1 VSAEIFRDPTEGVSA
16 RRADLLRRRRD
27 ELVMMP
33 HAIRRVYVARRART
47 AASLAITLVGAAML
61 VIAAKPTWTAFLAKG
76 LPGINPA
83 VLCTMTVAMWLVGL
97 FTYFAAR
104 AIDEHRFAVAMSK
117 LVMPGKDVNEDVER
131 LSHENPDQAARDMAH
146 RLEVRS
152 ATLPILAAAVLLP
165 VTALYAAATIRAH
178 GWPVIAE
185 FEASVAANAM
195 KLIACAG
202 CGVVLA
208 LAMTKRATRLP
219 IVAPM
224 AAIVA
229 LACIAV
235 SVGIKTLWLV
245 PPALLLGMMALVVRR
260 LRIERD
266 KLQAEDPAAGS
277 EIFTIRGFI
286 RQLRASGAAVIAR
299 VKKIRRR
306 KIIIG
311 MSIATA
317 ALGGTMMM
325 TKSKQKQ
332 TVKAEVT
339 AAMVRKAIQTPTV
352 TPTGSRSAVEP
363 MGDGRLKIT
372 LDLADDKPLVI
383 PAINGMSSV
392 PPMWSASVR
401 IEQVEGLELTV
412 SAFGAEDAQP
422 VSIGNAEKST
432 RSNCGMGPL
441 PLGVSVHGAPGHYV
455 LYVEPVL
462 TPAGCT
468 GTDYE

>member
-1 VSAEIFRDPTEGVSA
+1 
-16 RRADLLRRRRD
+16 
-27 ELVMMP
+27 MMP

-83 VLCTMTVAMWLVGL
+83 VLCTLTVAMWLVGL

-104 AIDEHRFAVAMSK
+104 AVDEHRFAVAMSK

-152 ATLPILAAAVLLP
+152 STLPILAAAVLLP
-165 VTALYAAATIRAH
+165 VTALYAVASWRAH
-178 GWPVIAE
+178 GWPVIAD
-185 FEASVAANAM
+185 FEAAVATNAM

-202 CGVVLA
+202 GGMVLA

-229 LACIAV
+229 VACIGVA
-235 SVGIKTLWLV
+235 VGIKTMWLI
-245 PPALLLGMMALVVRR
+245 PPALLLGTMALVVRR

-286 RQLRASGAAVIAR
+286 RQMRASGAAVIAR
-299 VKKIRRR
+299 VNKISRRR

-311 MSIATA
+311 ATLA
-317 ALGGTMMM
+317 ASVLGGSLMIQ
-325 TKSKQKQ
+325 SKKHKRQQ
-332 TVKAEVT
+332 AAQAAVS

-352 TPTGSRSAVEP
+352 TPTGSRSQVEP
-363 MGDGRLKIT
+363 MGDGRLKVT

-383 PAINGMSSV
+383 PSLNGLSSV
-392 PPMWSASVR
+392 PPMWTATVR
-401 IEQVEGLELTV
+401 IEQEAGTDLSV
-412 SAFGAEDAQP
+412 SAFGPEDALP
-422 VSIGNAEKST
+422 VSITNAQETT
-432 RSNCGMGPL
+432 RSNCDIDQL
-441 PLGVSVHGAPGHYV
+441 PLGLNVKGQPGHYV
-455 LYVEPVL
+455 LYVKPVL
-462 TPAGCT
+462 TPAGC
-468 GTDYE
+468 